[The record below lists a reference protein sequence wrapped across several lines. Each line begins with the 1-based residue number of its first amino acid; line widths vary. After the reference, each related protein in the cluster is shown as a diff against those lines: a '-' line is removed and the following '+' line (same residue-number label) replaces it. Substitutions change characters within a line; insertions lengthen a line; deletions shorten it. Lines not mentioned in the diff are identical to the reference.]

1 MIEITSHSD
10 IANTLADVSRNSS
23 SAFSTDAS
31 VRQKAERQNLNF
43 SSENVELHNRPFS
56 MQELKDALHWAHD
69 TSAGPDE
76 IHYQLL
82 KHFPK
87 FSLLLIKSGYLVTW
101 RKAIIIPIPK
111 PGKDPTS
118 PTNYRLIGL
127 TSCIERM
134 FKRRCV
140 WYLEFHNLLINV

>member
-56 MQELKDALHWAHD
+56 MQELKDALH
-69 TSAGPDE
+69 
-76 IHYQLL
+76 
-82 KHFPK
+82 
-87 FSLLLIKSGYLVTW
+87 
-101 RKAIIIPIPK
+101 
-111 PGKDPTS
+111 
-118 PTNYRLIGL
+118 
-127 TSCIERM
+127 
-134 FKRRCV
+134 
-140 WYLEFHNLLINV
+140 